1 MKGLLARRTW
11 VMVFAL
17 SAWCARGA
25 SAQDLDR
32 FVGRVVS
39 EVRVV
44 STGQPVRDL
53 QLPGLVEVRAGEALR
68 MDAVRKT
75 IVRAM
80 GLGRYL
86 DVRVSAAEDGTA
98 VRVEIDLVPLRT
110 ERRVV
115 FAGDPG
121 VAEPLLRRTV
131 ADRFGPAPAQGRAVE
146 IARVLEELL
155 KDEGYLRAT
164 VRSRD
169 PGRGDAADDLVFDV
183 ACGAR
188 ARIGAVT
195 FRPPEGDDV
204 RELREQLT
212 ILPGTVFNRAAL
224 RRQIEAATDAWRARS
239 YLEARADTAV
249 EESSNGAAVDL
260 TITVARGPLVS
271 LEFTGDPL
279 PPKQAAELVPV
290 VREASVDEDL
300 LEDSRVRIVEHLRG
314 LGYWDARSE
323 FQRVAAADRLR
334 IVFSVKNGPLYRVAD
349 VMLEGTSLV
358 TPGELR
364 PALRTAIGQPLLQAG
379 LDADVQTL
387 IADYRRRGFG
397 DVTCRAAVEP
407 VPGRRTDREA
417 PVVVILRISEG
428 ARTLVSG
435 VEVTGNT
442 AVAAADLQPA
452 LETRVGTPLV
462 APTIE
467 GDRNRILERYLNLGY
482 RTAQVESAVAYTADR
497 SEASVRFAVRE
508 GPRIIVDRVLVTG
521 NDRISEATI
530 RHEIVL
536 EPGRPLGLDAIN
548 ESQRRLS
555 ALGLFRRVTIS
566 ELEQGDEDR
575 RDVLV
580 TVEESPATTLGY
592 GVGVEFQKVETSEFA
607 PRGFLELGRRNLWG
621 RNRSVNLFS
630 RVSLRRRSDSATTT
644 STADS
649 AGGSQTAVEYRAY
662 ATYREPRVLRRS
674 ADLQIAAGLEQGS
687 RTSFSFR
694 HRSVRVN
701 LSHRIGP
708 AWTVLGQYSIQQ
720 NNIFEDRI
728 DPADR
733 PLIDRLFPQVRIGSV
748 SASAVRNTRDDIFD
762 PGSGSLIGLNGELA
776 LRPLGSQVGFAKT
789 FLQGFIYRQLPTK
802 RRIVAAGG
810 VRLGLSTGF
819 ARDVQLKDE
828 NGDPLVGADGQPVTV
843 RVRDLPASE
852 RFFAGGDT
860 TVRGFQLDRVG
871 RPDTFDSDGT
881 PKGGHAE
888 LILNGEIRVAL
899 WKDLGVVGFVDA
911 GNVFGLVNDFNLG
924 QLRSGAGF
932 GIRYKSPV
940 GPLRLDVGFKLGTLR
955 TFGTAHESRR
965 ALHISIGQAF

>member
-1 MKGLLARRTW
+1 MKGLLARRSC
-11 VMVFAL
+11 VMVLAL

-44 STGQPVRDL
+44 STGHPVHDL
-53 QLPGLVEVRAGEALR
+53 QLPGLVEVRAGEPLR

-86 DVRVSAAEDGTA
+86 DVRVSAVEDGTA

-110 ERRVV
+110 ERRVI
-115 FAGDPG
+115 FAGDLG
-121 VAEPLLRRTV
+121 VAEPVLRRTV
-131 ADRFGPAPAQGRAVE
+131 ADRFGPAPAQSRAVE

-188 ARIGAVT
+188 ARIRAVT

-204 RELREQLT
+204 RELRGRLT
-212 ILPGTVFNRAAL
+212 ILPGAVFNRAAL

-249 EESSNGAAVDL
+249 EESANGAAVDL

-271 LEFTGDPL
+271 VEFTGDPL

-300 LEDSRVRIVEHLRG
+300 LEDSRVRIVDYLRG

-334 IVFSVKNGPLYRVAD
+334 IVFSVNNGPLYRVAD
-349 VMLEGTSLV
+349 VILEGTSLV

-364 PALRTAIGQPLLQAG
+364 PALRTAIGQPLLQAS

-387 IADYRRRGFG
+387 IANYRKRGFG
-397 DVTCRAAVEP
+397 DVTCRVAVEP

-428 ARTLVSG
+428 PRTLVSA

-442 AVAAADLQPA
+442 AVATTELQPA

-467 GDRNRILERYLNLGY
+467 ADRNRVLERYLNLGY

-497 SEASVRFAVRE
+497 SGASVRFAVRE
-508 GPRIIVDRVLVTG
+508 GPRIIVDRVLIAG

-530 RHEIVL
+530 RHEIAL
-536 EPGRPLGLDAIN
+536 QPGQPLRLDAIN

-621 RNRSVNLFS
+621 RNRSINLFS

-644 STADS
+644 TTTTAAS
-649 AGGSQTAVEYRAY
+649 ADGSQTALEYRAY
-662 ATYREPRVLRRS
+662 ATYREPRVLRGS
-674 ADLQIAAGLEQGS
+674 ADLQVAAGFEQGS

-701 LSHRIGP
+701 LSHRMGP

-733 PLIDRLFPQVRIGSV
+733 QLIDRLFPQVRIGSLSV
-748 SASAVRNTRDDIFD
+748 SAVRNTRDDIFD
-762 PGSGSLIGLNGELA
+762 PGSGSLVGLNGELA

-810 VRLGLSTGF
+810 VRLGLGTGF
-819 ARDVQLKDE
+819 RRDVQLTDE
-828 NGDPLVGADGQPVTV
+828 NGQAVTESI
-843 RVRDLPASE
+843 RDLPVSE

-860 TVRGFQLDRVG
+860 TIRGFDLDRVG

-911 GNVFGLVNDFNLG
+911 GNVFGLVNDFSLG

-940 GPLRLDVGFKLGTLR
+940 GPLRLDLGFKLGTLR
-955 TFGTAHESRR
+955 TFGTAREGRR